1 MLLLTKATFILAF
14 FSKIEC
20 KQKINFVQKKAPPS
34 LTENKITNNVNKN
47 VNINLSLIETIF
59 KICNVL
65 FQSNTFCCY
74 HINKLPFITIN
85 IFLQVSSADNSE
97 LYIKCAA
104 QYCVPKSYNKH
115 TIPRIESADG
125 PIEVILEFYDLD
137 ILKVD
142 DKEFTITLQAI
153 MLIQWMEPRLVGPN
167 NTHDEASI
175 PLDTNL
181 LDYLWFT
188 NLFIY
193 NLKEIRK
200 YKVLQ
205 KGKDSIGT

>member
-1 MLLLTKATFILAF
+1 M
-14 FSKIEC
+14 
-20 KQKINFVQKKAPPS
+20 
-34 LTENKITNNVNKN
+34 
-47 VNINLSLIETIF
+47 
-59 KICNVL
+59 
-65 FQSNTFCCY
+65 
-74 HINKLPFITIN
+74 
-85 IFLQVSSADNSE
+85 
-97 LYIKCAA
+97 YIKCAA

-115 TIPRIESADG
+115 TIPKIESADG

-142 DKEFTITLQAI
+142 DKEFTITLHAI
-153 MLIQWMEPRLVGPN
+153 MLIQWMEPRLIGPN
-167 NTHDEASI
+167 STHDEASI